1 MRIFLSRH
9 GQTDWN
15 VKGLFQGVTDIP
27 LNETGLGQAEL
38 LAESMVGS
46 GVKRVFTSELSR
58 ANVTGQKVADK
69 LGIPC
74 EKIPGIQEIGLGEWQ
89 GYTWEEIQQKW
100 PEDAYRWTQEP
111 LTFCPKNGE
120 TYQSLIDRFV
130 AAIHKIMRE
139 NTEDVMVVS
148 HGGCLHTIFCV
159 MDDIELKN
167 MQNDGVIPNARAVEL
182 DIPKFLS
189 KWPLEN

>member
-15 VKGLFQGVTDIP
+15 VKGLFQGVTDVP
-27 LNETGLGQAEL
+27 LNETGLGQARE

-46 GVKRVFTSELSR
+46 SVKRVFTSELSR
-58 ANVTGQKVADK
+58 ANVTGQTVADK
-69 LGIPC
+69 LGVPC
-74 EKIPGIQEIGLGEWQ
+74 EKISGVQEIGLGEWQ

-111 LTFCPKNGE
+111 LTFCPKGGE
-120 TYQSLIDRFV
+120 TYQHLIDRFV
-130 AAIHKIMRE
+130 AAIHKILRE
-139 NTEDVMVVS
+139 NDEDVMVVS
-148 HGGCLHTIFCV
+148 HGGCLYTIFCV
-159 MDDIELKN
+159 MDGIELKN

-189 KWPLEN
+189 KWPLEG